1 MATRATW
8 SGSIT
13 FGMVNVPAK
22 IYLAADEKAVR
33 FVQLHDG
40 CGARVRHP
48 KRCEKGHDIATMD
61 EIVKG
66 YEVTKEEYLALS
78 DDDFGSLP
86 LASKQA
92 VTIVRFIP
100 RGTVPEAQYLKSYHV
115 APDGVGE
122 RGYALLA
129 KAMETAKVCGLAK
142 LAFRETR
149 EHPALVRA
157 EGGRLMLHT
166 LFWPDEIRAWPV
178 DVPTV
183 KLEKDEIAMAKLLV
197 ENLSGPYEPEMLT
210 DEYRVGLEKMID
222 AKLNGKA
229 LPTAKQAKTTGAA
242 DLMESLK
249 ASITAQKKKAS

>member
-1 MATRATW
+1 LPH
-8 SGSIT
+8 SC
-13 FGMVNVPAK
+13 
-22 IYLAADEKAVR
+22 AASVM
-33 FVQLHDG
+33 QLHDG
-40 CGARVRHP
+40 CGARVRQS
-48 KRCEKGHDIATMD
+48 KRCENGHDIAGMG

-66 YEVTKEEYLALS
+66 YEVTKEQYLALG
-78 DDDFGSLP
+78 DDDFASLP

-129 KAMETAKVCGLAK
+129 KAMETAKVWGLAK

-157 EGGRLMLHT
+157 DGGRLMLHT
-166 LFWPDEIRAWPV
+166 LFWPDEIREWPV

-183 KLEKDEIAMAKLLV
+183 KLEKDEVAMAKLLV

-210 DEYRVGLEKMID
+210 DEYRVSLEKMID
-222 AKLNGKA
+222 AKLNGKV
-229 LPTAKQAKTTGAA
+229 LPVTKQAKTSGVS

-249 ASITAQKKKAS
+249 ASVAAQKKKAS